1 MTPYYVALRAPHET
15 CRRHPLPPNPIRTGV
30 GARIRCSRES
40 ERGRPVSVSAR
51 TPSRAR
57 WPTSE
62 PGPARGADR
71 ASTPLP
77 AAMPPKSR
85 RTSSRDRRCRPRRSA
100 PSANDRRTMQ
110 RQAGLQ
116 NCTGYHAAPTNQAA
130 IAVSAGRARRV
141 LQNVPPCAQ
150 VVGEKGSGGGG
161 GGVCGGGGGGGGLGL
176 DSVDRIGRRV
186 QTGCPC
192 RHHSSNDRCLH
203 TKARLPRG
211 LVWIHDAP
219 RPATDHT
226 LREPTG
232 ETVRSSSG
240 WK

>member
-1 MTPYYVALRAPHET
+1 MTHGRPTYPGVHGGAGANGRAVGGTARMTPYYVALRAPHET

-130 IAVSAGRARRV
+130 IAVSAGRAPGAAECPAV
-141 LQNVPPCAQ
+141 CT
-150 VVGEKGSGGGG
+150 GG
-161 GGVCGGGGGGGGLGL
+161 
-176 DSVDRIGRRV
+176 R
-186 QTGCPC
+186 
-192 RHHSSNDRCLH
+192 
-203 TKARLPRG
+203 
-211 LVWIHDAP
+211 
-219 RPATDHT
+219 
-226 LREPTG
+226 
-232 ETVRSSSG
+232 
-240 WK
+240 